1 MHTEGAHST
10 AGSDMSSRPTHGT
23 THESNAGL
31 GLPPPHD
38 SNDDWSDETTDELR
52 AQVAELEENI
62 STLASELGD
71 AESSIMALAT
81 SNHVHE
87 EDKRTLEGTI

>member
-10 AGSDMSSRPTHGT
+10 AGSDVSSRPTHGT

-38 SNDDWSDETTDELR
+38 SNDDWSDETIDELR

-62 STLASELGD
+62 STGSGAATGWQSEIRW
-71 AESSIMALAT
+71 AVPCA
-81 SNHVHE
+81 
-87 EDKRTLEGTI
+87 